1 MFEHIRIFAVCLI
14 LLLIVEVAEGVTVPW
29 GDFCGIDHMKPYKR
43 KQVMTT
49 RIILLI
55 VVSQVI
61 SISHEL
67 PLFNSFPPSLQ
78 LANSP
83 TRRQCHPIKFNH
95 ETFDLNGA
103 GGQAKHELSRFRC
116 QRIFIFF

>member
-29 GDFCGIDHMKPYKR
+29 GDFCGIDHMKTYKR

-49 RIILLI
+49 RLIIHVLI
-55 VVSQVI
+55 VVSHVI

-67 PLFNSFPPSLQ
+67 RSYPLQ
-78 LANSP
+78 LLPSNSP
-83 TRRQCHPIKFNH
+83 TR
-95 ETFDLNGA
+95 
-103 GGQAKHELSRFRC
+103 
-116 QRIFIFF
+116 